1 MYIKKNVEK
10 MFVLNPGNCPH
21 FKLCMLPII
30 SLSSINDNRN
40 FFSFLENRG
49 VVNLQYCVNFSSQ
62 QSDLVICVRVFQTL
76 FRDRVL

>member
-10 MFVLNPGNCPH
+10 MFVLNPGNFPH
-21 FKLCMLPII
+21 LKLSMLPII

-49 VVNLQYCVNFSSQ
+49 VVNLQYCVNFMY
-62 QSDLVICVRVFQTL
+62 TAK
-76 FRDRVL
+76 